1 MSGGVFSDCGGAG
14 VYTGEIC
21 DAENGGVVTAQKLDG
36 YSEGGPLAPPVTS
49 VGAEVDCVRMTMPA
63 SSLAAEY
70 LVLATALFE
79 GDVAG
84 TAYTARIYLNA
95 AVVGSDQIKGDDG
108 QELVTAHT
116 LLTLAPGDDLAITMQ
131 KTGGAGAST
140 CYTARLTAFCFTD
153 LLP

>member
-21 DAENGGVVTAQKLDG
+21 GGANGAPVTAQKLDG
-36 YSEGGPLAPPVTS
+36 YSDGGTLTPPVTS
-49 VGAEVDCVRMTMPA
+49 IGAEVDCVRMTMPA
-63 SSLAAEY
+63 GSLTAEY

-79 GDVAG
+79 GDVSG

-116 LLTLAPGDDLAITMQ
+116 LLALTPGDELAITME
-131 KTGGAGAST
+131 KTGGAEAST
-140 CYTARLTAFCFTD
+140 CFVARLTAFCFND